1 MFDRLFMLQVFEFQ
15 KFTKTIRGSFFSRDN
30 QPIFGMLAGPATAF
44 FAGVETGFQRGK
56 QAGE

>member
-1 MFDRLFMLQVFEFQ
+1 
-15 KFTKTIRGSFFSRDN
+15 
-30 QPIFGMLAGPATAF
+30 MLAGPATAF